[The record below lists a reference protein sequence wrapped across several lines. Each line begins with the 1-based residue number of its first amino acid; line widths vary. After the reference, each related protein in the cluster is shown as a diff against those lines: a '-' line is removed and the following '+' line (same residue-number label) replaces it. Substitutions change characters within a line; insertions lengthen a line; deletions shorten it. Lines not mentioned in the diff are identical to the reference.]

1 MLAGHVDFVIGVDTQ
16 RDAHALAVVAAA
28 TGGVVLVEPWLAASP
43 HGYRRLLGL
52 AEAHASGARGFTIE
66 GTGS

>member
-1 MLAGHVDFVIGVDTQ
+1 MLADEVDFVIGVDTH
-16 RDAHALAVVAAA
+16 RAHALAVVAAA